1 MLYFRETYLS
11 KIHMVLDIILSSNGV
26 TAWIFQAQ
34 YKASLTSML
43 FEGRAS
49 RSEFWYAQLFIILTS
64 FFLEFIEGLL
74 GISPFSE
81 VSILA
86 SIFQLGILIPSI
98 AIIVRRL
105 HDINKSGYGIS
116 LYLPLLV
123 LFLSFT
129 GFAQREMT
137 MKTTWNEPLDLD
149 KDSENSS
156 IEPEISK

>member
-1 MLYFRETYLS
+1 MDF
-11 KIHMVLDIILSSNGV
+11 SSAVQSFFNKYA
-26 TAWIFQAQ
+26 T
-34 YKASLTSML
+34 

-86 SIFQLGILIPSI
+86 SIFQLGVLIPSI

-105 HDINKSGYGIS
+105 HDINKSGWWYF
-116 LYLPLLV
+116 LV
-123 LFLSFT
+123 LTIIGVIPVLYWFCT
-129 GFAQREMT
+129 KGNDHENDYGT
-137 MKTTWNEPLDLD
+137 NPLDLD

-156 IEPEISK
+156 IEPEISNIEDNDPQNPTN